1 MPAFSYVALDSGG
14 RQTKGILE
22 ADSNRQIRQQ
32 LREKGFIPLEIRRLT
47 HDNQRQAA
55 GDSKALLSFR
65 VTLSVSALAML
76 MRQLAT
82 LVQAGMPL
90 EESLN
95 AVAQQTE
102 SSKVRG
108 ILLSV
113 RSRVMEGHDLASSLA
128 EFPRAFPL
136 LLRATVAAGEQSGHL
151 DIVLSKLADYSE
163 KSYASR
169 QKALLALLYPMLLL
183 LMSITIVTGLM
194 AFVVPDVVEV
204 FIGQGQSLPALTQG
218 LINLSDFIVNYGALL
233 LLLLLLIVVAV
244 RYALRQAVIKL
255 QCDRYLLTLPLFG
268 RLIQGGDTSRYSST
282 LAILTSSG
290 VPLVEA
296 MDIASQVLN
305 NTWIKHQVLKAN
317 QTVREGGGLH
327 QALEKTDCFPPMMI
341 HMIASGESSGELDAM
356 LGRVADFQQ
365 NALDNLV
372 AMVVG
377 LFEPLMLLFMGGAV
391 LIIVVA
397 ILQPIFELNNLL

>member
-1 MPAFSYVALDSGG
+1 MPAFSYVALDPDG

-32 LREKGFIPLEIRRLT
+32 LREKGFIPLEIQRLT
-47 HDNQRQAA
+47 NDNRQQTN
-55 GDSKALLSFR
+55 GDTKALLSSR
-65 VTLSVSALAML
+65 VKLGVSALAML

-95 AVAQQTE
+95 AVAKQTE

-113 RSRVMEGHDLASSLA
+113 RSRIMEGHDLASSLA

-183 LMSITIVTGLM
+183 LMSIAIVTGLM

-204 FIGQGQSLPALTQG
+204 FIGQGQSLPTLTQG
-218 LINLSDFIVNYGALL
+218 LISLSDFIVNYGAVLL
-233 LLLLLLIVVAV
+233 LVLLFILLAA
-244 RYALRQAVIKL
+244 RYALRQAAIKL
-255 QCDRYLLTLPLFG
+255 QCDRYLLTLPLLG
-268 RLIQGGDTSRYSST
+268 RLIQGTDTSRYSST
-282 LAILTSSG
+282 LATLTSSG

-296 MDIASQVLN
+296 MDIASQVLS
-305 NTWIKHQVLKAN
+305 NTWIKYQVLKAN

-341 HMIASGESSGELDAM
+341 HMIASGESSGELDTM

-365 NALDNLV
+365 NALENLV
-372 AMVVG
+372 AMIVG